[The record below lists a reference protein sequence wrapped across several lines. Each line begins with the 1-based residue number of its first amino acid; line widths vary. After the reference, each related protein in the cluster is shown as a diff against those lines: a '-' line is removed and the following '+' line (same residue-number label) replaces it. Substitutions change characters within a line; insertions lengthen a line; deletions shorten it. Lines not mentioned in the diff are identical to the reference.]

1 MTTLRLREYASGE
14 LEVILSLA
22 PTKSNI
28 EFLSELT
35 GRTAKAISIVY
46 RIAYEHGPFARSA
59 DIQQEKILQAKKRVG
74 IVIGR
79 QTSRRRTT
87 AKI

>member
-1 MTTLRLREYASGE
+1 MTTRRNREYASGE

-22 PTKSNI
+22 PTKQNI
-28 EFLSELT
+28 DFLSQLT

-46 RIAYEHGPFARSA
+46 RIAYDHGPFARSA
-59 DIQQEKILQAKKRVG
+59 DTQQEKILRAKRRVG

-79 QTSRRRTT
+79 QTSRRSTNT
-87 AKI
+87 KV

>member
-1 MTTLRLREYASGE
+1 VTTRRYREYSAGE

-22 PTKSNI
+22 PTKPNI
-28 EFLSELT
+28 KFLSELT
-35 GRTAKAISIVY
+35 GRTTSAIEIVY

-59 DIQQEKILQAKKRVG
+59 DVQQEKIAQAKKRVG

-79 QTSRRRTT
+79 KKSSPWPKTPL
-87 AKI
+87 

>member
-1 MTTLRLREYASGE
+1 MTTRRKREYASGE
-14 LEVILSLA
+14 LEVILSIA

-46 RIAYEHGPFARSA
+46 WIAYEHGPFARSA
-59 DIQQEKILQAKKRVG
+59 DIQQEKILRAKSRFG
-74 IVIGR
+74 LAIGWK
-79 QTSRRRTT
+79 TSRRRARTK
-87 AKI
+87 A